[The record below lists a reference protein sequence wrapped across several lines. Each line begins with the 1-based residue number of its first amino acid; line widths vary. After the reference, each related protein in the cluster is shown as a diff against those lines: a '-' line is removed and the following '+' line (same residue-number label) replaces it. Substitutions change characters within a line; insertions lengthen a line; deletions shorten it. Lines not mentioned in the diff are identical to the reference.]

1 MVSDGTFYDIVKEG
15 IGVNMRNLLIIMALF
30 ALCSVSTAQ
39 FQPGFGMGSVNVPP
53 VAVPD
58 QSKPAVRVE
67 VINSHSKLAVG
78 TESVLAVVL
87 NIEPDGH
94 LYANPNHDGIGLPTT
109 LEYKQVSGVDFAL
122 PIYPAGYEYEDKN
135 IDSTDMVYDGRVV
148 IYLPFR
154 LAEDYSSD
162 SVELNL
168 SLKGLYCTETQC
180 LPWSDSVSIAIV
192 VENESVLSNN
202 DSSVFSGISLA
213 GYFDPVTEVLPGES
227 RSSSSA
233 VSIVG
238 NVLLAMLGGLI
249 MNVMPCVLPVIPLKV
264 LSIIKQGQNAKASG
278 DSYKA
283 LKLSLAFSAGIILLF
298 AVLGLVLSLFNMAYG
313 QQFQYLP
320 FRMGMFLLVFI
331 MSLSMLGLFEVVLP
345 LRLANAGAVSSGY
358 VGTFMMGIMA
368 TLLATPCSA
377 PFLGGILVW
386 ALSQSAYMSLVIFIS
401 IGLGMAFPYV
411 LLTAFPSL
419 LDKMPAAGNWMVRLK
434 EGFAYI
440 MLAVA
445 VYMVTWFSS
454 DQVVPLLFLALTVA
468 FGFWLSFQVVN
479 FMTPPVKRYIVRLLA
494 LALVLLVGYAGF
506 AGGGSDTGLTNE
518 LSFSEIISAREEA
531 LAKGRPV
538 FMEFTADWCPNC
550 KFVEATVLNTDTFA
564 QALKSSN
571 ALFLKVDWTNQNDA
585 IKAELERLGSKSV
598 PFSAVF
604 HPDNPGKPIILRDIY
619 TLDAALDALS
629 R

>member
-1 MVSDGTFYDIVKEG
+1 
-15 IGVNMRNLLIIMALF
+15 MRNLLIVMALF
-30 ALCSVSTAQ
+30 MLCGLSSGQ
-39 FQPGFGMGSVNVPP
+39 FQPGFGLDSVKTPA
-53 VAVPD
+53 VAVPE
-58 QSKPAVRVE
+58 QAKPAVRVE
-67 VINSHSKLAVG
+67 VVNSHSTLAVG
-78 TESVLAVVL
+78 TESVLAIVL
-87 NIEPDGH
+87 DIEPDGH
-94 LYANPNHDGIGLPTT
+94 LYANPNTDGIGLPTT
-109 LEYKQVSGVDFAL
+109 LEYKAVAGVEFAS
-122 PIYPAGYEYEDKN
+122 PIYPTGYEYEDKN
-135 IDSTDMVYDGRVV
+135 IGSTDMVYDGRVI
-148 IYLPFR
+148 IYLPLR
-154 LAEDYSSD
+154 LTEDYVGD
-162 SVELNL
+162 KLELDL

-180 LPWSDSVSIAIV
+180 LPWSESFSVATSVAVEPIV
-192 VENESVLSNN
+192 SNNESSI
-202 DSSVFSGISLA
+202 FSGVPLT
-213 GYFDPVTEVLPGES
+213 GHFQPVNDVVSEVSEPV
-227 RSSSSA
+227 SSS

-238 NVLLAMLGGLI
+238 NILLAMLGGLI

-264 LSIIKQGQNAKASG
+264 LSIIKQGQHAKASG

-298 AVLGLVLSLFNMAYG
+298 AVLGLVLSVFNMAYG

-345 LRLANAGAVSSGY
+345 LRLSSAGAVSSGY
-358 VGTFMMGIMA
+358 AGTFMMGIMA

-401 IGLGMAFPYV
+401 IGVGMAFPYV

-454 DQVVPLLFLALTVA
+454 NQVVPLLFLALTIA

-479 FMTPPVKRYIVRLLA
+479 FMTPPFKRYIVRM
-494 LALVLLVGYAGF
+494 LALVLILVVGYAGF
-506 AGGGSDTGLTNE
+506 AGGSSDMEQANG
-518 LSFSEIISAREEA
+518 LSFAEILSAREDA
-531 LAKGRPV
+531 LAQGRPV

-550 KFVEATVLNTDTFA
+550 KFVEATVLNTDAFA
-564 QALKSSN
+564 QAIKSSN
-571 ALFLKVDWTNQNDA
+571 TLFLKVDWTNQNDA

-598 PFSAVF
+598 PFSVVF
-604 HPDNPGKPIILRDIY
+604 HPEDPGKPIILRDIF
-619 TLDAALDALS
+619 TLDAALKALK